1 MRQSLRISLALL
13 ISVVVF
19 AAFAALAFTGLF
31 DLLQVGFFKPRVLQ
45 ERRQLLTAAAGRI
58 EAYHRLNLERFAEPL
73 KQPYILS
80 AFSRFGQESR
90 EDIFNRGNY
99 FGKLLDE
106 YPALLGVRFLGPD
119 GKSIHFSTFASD
131 VRSREKEQMRYF
143 PYPEV
148 DKSLPAEA
156 LLLPR
161 AASPRLLIDGQAE
174 RFIYS
179 YPVADAQGV
188 YWGTAVFYFSK
199 NGLADAL
206 LSDPRLDVR
215 QFVLIDRRGLLLN
228 VAESEKALIAPLVVK
243 AWSAPAASGM
253 SLETIAVQGAGAAE
267 EKQVLLSLPAGP
279 GGVVGWL
286 VPYSS
291 FELQTLMKV
300 VILASVF
307 LTVFLLT
314 FLLFNLRQDPL
325 LVLSQRVKRFQ
336 LEILQEFIEGRR
348 EVDWKR
354 WRDELAGGRPELRSR
369 IKKGIGRLPQG
380 KEAEI
385 DDLIDRSWDEII
397 HIIEARIGQQARE
410 RVDVGVV
417 EELIQKALE
426 RGRIKLEAAPA
437 VASLPAAALVRPGAR
452 EAQQPPPSRESLQVE
467 EIGVEEVTEAEE
479 VQAPAAEPAKGLE
492 QEAVEE
498 LEEAEPVEEAEEVAE
513 EAAEVAEAEPVQEA
527 AAVAASREG
536 GAEAEAL
543 EELEAE
549 EVQELTEEASAVAAP
564 RERAPAVAVLR
575 GPAVAV
581 PEERAQPVTT
591 TEEAEELPELP
602 QVRELEVLPLEPQEQ
617 LEELPEAEPAPS
629 LRAEPAAPVS
639 AVELPAELEELEAA
653 GAALPEQAVAE
664 AAGMPVLSEQ
674 AEEAEPEELEG
685 LEEEPAAIRELL
697 ESKQELEI
705 EEVPGGGLPELADL
719 IGQGLIRIYTLSEVE
734 ALVAEA
740 RTSVVMENGVYRIK
754 EELRA
759 PEGSAAGREL
769 RGSKG
774 LKALAE
780 EALAAGTEASAE
792 AEPGISELLG
802 GDLGVDLAAELQ
814 GARSK
819 GREARLPDRKKVKK
833 IRFYGDGLDYDQFLS
848 QFADGASDTGI
859 LKSLVEISRKIKA
872 VSATILQQ
880 KGKSFSSTLR
890 VGLMDKPETIRFAA
904 GEPFYERFLKERQ
917 AVLILERP
925 SRVRGLVGKFHP
937 EDLKYMQG
945 ALFLPAVFQR
955 VRAFLFLGLPSR
967 KDLELKEIIGKL
979 DIY

>member
-31 DLLQVGFFKPRVLQ
+31 DLLQVSFFKPRVLQ
-45 ERRQLLTAAAGRI
+45 ERRELLTAAAGRV
-58 EAYHRLNLERFAEPL
+58 EAYHRLNLERFGEPL

-106 YPALLGVRFLGPD
+106 YPALQGVRFLGPD
-119 GKSIHFSTFASD
+119 GKSIHFSTLPSD

-156 LLLPR
+156 LLVPR
-161 AASPRLLIDGQAE
+161 AGSPRLLIDGQAE

-206 LSDPRLDVR
+206 LSGPRLEIR

-228 VAESEKALIAPLVVK
+228 VAESEKTLIAPVVVK
-243 AWSAPAASGM
+243 AWSARTAPGL
-253 SLETIAVQGAGAAE
+253 SLETIAIQGAGGAE
-267 EKQVLLSLPAGP
+267 EKQILLSLPAGP
-279 GGVVGWL
+279 DGVVGWL
-286 VPYSS
+286 VPYSA

-385 DDLIDRSWDEII
+385 DGLIDRSWDEII
-397 HIIEARIGQQARE
+397 RIIEARIGQQARE
-410 RVDVGVV
+410 RVDVGAV

-437 VASLPAAALVRPGAR
+437 VASLPAASLARPAPAPR
-452 EAQQPPPSRESLQVE
+452 RDSLQVE

-479 VQAPAAEPAKGLE
+479 VQAPSAEPAKGLE

-498 LEEAEPVEEAEEVAE
+498 LEEAELVE
-513 EAAEVAEAEPVQEA
+513 EAAEVVEEAAEAPQAEA
-527 AAVAASREG
+527 VEELEEAE
-536 GAEAEAL
+536 EAEAVGA
-543 EELEAE
+543 LEAD
-549 EVQELTEEASAVAAP
+549 EVQELATEAFPEVSAVAAP
-564 RERAPAVAVLR
+564 KE
-575 GPAVAV
+575 PAVAV
-581 PEERAQPVTT
+581 PRGRAQPAPQGPVLPGAT
-591 TEEAEELPELP
+591 TEETEELPELP

-629 LRAEPAAPVS
+629 PRAGPAAPVP
-639 AVELPAELEELEAA
+639 ATELPAELEELEAA
-653 GAALPEQAVAE
+653 GAALPAQAIAE
-664 AAGMPVLSEQ
+664 AAGMPALAEQ
-674 AEEAEPEELEG
+674 EEEVEPEELEG

-705 EEVPGGGLPELADL
+705 EEAPGGELPELADL
-719 IGQGLIRIYTLSEVE
+719 ISQGLIRTFTLSEVE

-759 PEGSAAGREL
+759 PKGPAAGREL

-780 EALAAGTEASAE
+780 EALAAGALTPPAE
-792 AEPGISELLG
+792 EEPGISELLG
-802 GDLGVDLAAELQ
+802 GDLGADLAAELEGMRTQ
-814 GARSK
+814 GK
-819 GREARLPDRKKVKK
+819 EARLPDRRKVKK

-848 QFADGASDTGI
+848 QFDDGASDTSI

-872 VSATILQQ
+872 VSATILQE
-880 KGKSFSSTLR
+880 KDRSFSSTLR
-890 VGLMDKPETIRFAA
+890 VGLMDKPEIIRFAA

-937 EDLKYMQG
+937 EDLRYMQG

-955 VRAFLFLGLPSR
+955 ASAFLFLGLPSR
-967 KDLELKEIIGKL
+967 KDLELKEIISKL

>member
-106 YPALLGVRFLGPD
+106 YPALLGVRFMGPD

-179 YPVADAQGV
+179 YPVADARGV
-188 YWGTAVFYFSK
+188 YWGSAVFYFSK
-199 NGLADAL
+199 NGLVDAL

-215 QFVLIDRRGLLLN
+215 QFVLIDGRGLLLN
-228 VAESEKALIAPLVVK
+228 VAESEKVLIAPLVLK

-253 SLETIAVQGAGAAE
+253 GTETIAIQGAGAAE

-307 LTVFLLT
+307 LTVFLLS

-437 VASLPAAALVRPGAR
+437 VASLPAAALVRPGAL

-564 RERAPAVAVLR
+564 RERAA
-575 GPAVAV
+575 AVAV

-629 LRAEPAAPVS
+629 LRAEPAEPVS

-664 AAGMPVLSEQ
+664 AAGMPVLWQQ

-705 EEVPGGGLPELADL
+705 EEVPGGGLTELADL
-719 IGQGLIRIYTLSEVE
+719 IGQGLIRTYTLSEVE

-759 PEGSAAGREL
+759 EAAAAGREL

-780 EALAAGTEASAE
+780 EALAAGTEAPAE
-792 AEPGISELLG
+792 EESGISELLG

-814 GARSK
+814 GARYK
-819 GREARLPDRKKVKK
+819 GREVRLPDRKKVKK

-859 LKSLVEISRKIKA
+859 LKSLVEISRKI
-872 VSATILQQ
+872 
-880 KGKSFSSTLR
+880 
-890 VGLMDKPETIRFAA
+890 
-904 GEPFYERFLKERQ
+904 
-917 AVLILERP
+917 
-925 SRVRGLVGKFHP
+925 
-937 EDLKYMQG
+937 
-945 ALFLPAVFQR
+945 
-955 VRAFLFLGLPSR
+955 
-967 KDLELKEIIGKL
+967 
-979 DIY
+979 